1 MIKRRQLS
9 TQILSF
15 SEKKIASF
23 TYFEKRVRIG
33 CDQLYTFRILLYQIN
48 LFKMVSI
55 RLSVVALAV
64 ALQWNSA
71 DAWVNPSVTTRGLQT
86 RESPLFHKA
95 PQHDVKA
102 GQSTID
108 DLSPEQ
114 QERVKAFLGHQQNVP
129 KIGFAADVRSLI
141 QYNHGFAVMSTNSK
155 S

>member
-1 MIKRRQLS
+1 
-9 TQILSF
+9 
-15 SEKKIASF
+15 
-23 TYFEKRVRIG
+23 
-33 CDQLYTFRILLYQIN
+33 
-48 LFKMVSI
+48 MVSI
-55 RLSVVALAV
+55 RLSVFTLAV
-64 ALQWNSA
+64 ALQLNSS
-71 DAWVNPSVTTRGLQT
+71 DAWVNPSHAAATTRALHT

>member
-1 MIKRRQLS
+1 MKTGANEARKS
-9 TQILSF
+9 CVILKKDSF
-15 SEKKIASF
+15 FHILRE
-23 TYFEKRVRIG
+23 RVSIG
-33 CDQLYTFRILLYQIN
+33 CDQLYTSKIVLYHVN

-55 RLSVVALAV
+55 RLSVFALAV

-71 DAWVNPSVTTRGLQT
+71 DAWVNPSVTTRGLNT